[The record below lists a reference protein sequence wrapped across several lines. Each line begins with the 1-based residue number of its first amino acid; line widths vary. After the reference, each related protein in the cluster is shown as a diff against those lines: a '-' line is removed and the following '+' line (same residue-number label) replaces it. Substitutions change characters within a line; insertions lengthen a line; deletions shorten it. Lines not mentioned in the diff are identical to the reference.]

1 MHRQNSV
8 IRGIQDLCEE
18 FRRYNQIDAKLYE
31 KFDVKRGLR
40 NQDGTGVMA
49 GLTQICNVHGY
60 IINEGEREPV
70 EGALYYRGYDVKEL
84 VDHCVQA
91 RRFGFEEVV
100 YLLIFG
106 VLPTE
111 EQLAGLKRIL
121 SHFCY
126 LPEGF
131 FEDMMLKAPSAN
143 IMNKLARSILALY
156 SYDKDPDNLSLESEI
171 GRALQITARL
181 GNIAVKAYQVKRRFF
196 EGKTMFLH
204 PEQPGLSF
212 SEEML
217 SLLRGDRIYTQEEA
231 LLLDLCLMI
240 HAEHGGGNNSTFAC
254 RVLTSSHT
262 DAYSAYASAVGALK
276 GPLHGGANLQ
286 VMRMLADMKENIKHI
301 TNEGEVADYL
311 QKLLNKE
318 GFDRSGKIYGMGH
331 AVYTLSDP
339 RAEILKKHAV
349 GHAKGTEFEEDFKA
363 LGLIESLTPELMAK
377 KGITKP
383 ICANFDLYT
392 GTVYKMLD
400 IPEDLYTPL
409 FATARIAGWSAHRIE
424 ELFTGNRII
433 RPAYKS
439 VAKPRPY
446 VPIEERG

>member
-60 IINEGEREPV
+60 VINEGEREPV

-84 VDHCVQA
+84 VGHCVEA

-111 EQLAGLKRIL
+111 EQLVGLKRIL

-156 SYDKDPDNLSLESEI
+156 SYDSDPDNLSLESEI
-171 GRALQITARL
+171 GRALQIIARL

-196 EGKTMFLH
+196 DGKTMFLH

-217 SLLRGDRIYTQEEA
+217 SLLRGDRIYTEDEA

-286 VMRMLADMKENIKHI
+286 VMRMLSDMKEHVSDI

-339 RAEILKKHAV
+339 RAEILKKYAV
-349 GHAKGTEFEEDFKA
+349 GHAKGTEFEKDFEA
-363 LGLIESLTPELMAK
+363 LNLIESLTPELMAK

-392 GTVYKMLD
+392 GTVYRMLD
-400 IPEDLYTPL
+400 IPEDLFTPL

-433 RPAYKS
+433 RPAYKA
-439 VAKPRPY
+439 VAKPRAY
-446 VPIEERG
+446 VPIDQR